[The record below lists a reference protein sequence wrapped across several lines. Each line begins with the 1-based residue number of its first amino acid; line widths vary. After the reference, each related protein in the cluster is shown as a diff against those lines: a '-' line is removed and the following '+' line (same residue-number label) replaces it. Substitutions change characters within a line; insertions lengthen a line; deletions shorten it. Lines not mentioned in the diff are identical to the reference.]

1 MTENTSVSLRISAV
15 FVLIGFLMT
24 LGLVAVTLLSG
35 DGAQLH
41 EAVDPQTIINELNA
55 ASPADLSIRLA
66 GLVFDMFF
74 IVGYVAIFYGL
85 YVLTKSSA
93 PFFPKLAF
101 VVGLATGFCDLIENA
116 IQLALF
122 TGIPAGWT
130 PDGIY
135 FASLW
140 TFTFVKDMTSYTAG
154 MIFIVLLT
162 LSLGTHAELR
172 LGKSLLIVLLG
183 LYVVLG
189 SLAIIDSSFLL
200 YRSLSFMFDMLLGGI
215 LFHRMSMAF
224 EKLP

>member
-1 MTENTSVSLRISAV
+1 MTENTSASLRISAV

-35 DGAQLH
+35 GGAQLH

-55 ASPADLSIRLA
+55 ASPADLNIRLA

-85 YVLTKSSA
+85 YILTKSSV

-101 VVGLATGFCDLIENA
+101 AIGLSTGLCDLIENA

-122 TGIPAGWT
+122 TGVPAGWT
-130 PDGIY
+130 PDGMY
-135 FASLW
+135 FAFLW

-154 MIFIVLLT
+154 MIFIVLLV
-162 LSLGTHAELR
+162 LCLGAPAELR
-172 LGKSLLIVLLG
+172 LAKSLLVVLLG
-183 LYVVLG
+183 FYVILG
-189 SLAIIDSSFLL
+189 SLAIVDSSFLL

-215 LFHRMSMAF
+215 LFHRMSKAF
-224 EKLP
+224 QE

>member
-1 MTENTSVSLRISAV
+1 MTENTSASLRISAV

-35 DGAQLH
+35 SGAQLH
-41 EAVDPQTIINELNA
+41 EAVDPQIIINELNA
-55 ASPADLSIRLA
+55 ATAADLNIRLA

-85 YVLTKSSA
+85 FVLTKSSA

-101 VVGLATGFCDLIENA
+101 AIGLTTGLCDLIENA

-122 TGIPAGWT
+122 TGVPAGWT
-130 PDGIY
+130 PDGLY

-140 TFTFVKDMTSYTAG
+140 TFTFVKDMASYTTG
-154 MIFIVLLT
+154 MIFIVLLL
-162 LSLGTHAELR
+162 LSLGTPAELR
-172 LGKSLLIVLLG
+172 LGKSLLVVLLG

-215 LFHRMSMAF
+215 LFYRMSSGIQ
-224 EKLP
+224 E